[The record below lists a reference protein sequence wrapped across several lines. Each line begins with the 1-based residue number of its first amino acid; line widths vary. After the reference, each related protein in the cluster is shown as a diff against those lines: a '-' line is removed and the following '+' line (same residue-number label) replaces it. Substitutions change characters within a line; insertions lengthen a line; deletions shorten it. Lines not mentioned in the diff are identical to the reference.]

1 MENNLPFDDFIKT
14 LRKTNRTLDFFV
26 DWGKCVAHRDGFCLA
41 CKHLNSLLGV
51 SPQDLL
57 KKIAP
62 LFDQHP
68 QAFQILPLLLAIRD
82 LLEIVLNPRK
92 YHYKVI

>member
-1 MENNLPFDDFIKT
+1 MENTLPFDDFIKT
-14 LRKTNRTLDFFV
+14 LRKTNRALDFFV
-26 DWGKCVAHRDGFCLA
+26 DWGKCVAYRDSYYST

-57 KKIAP
+57 EKITQ
-62 LFDQHP
+62 LFDQYP
-68 QAFQILPLLLAIRD
+68 QAFQILPLLLAVRNP
-82 LLEIVLNPRK
+82 LEIVLNPRK